1 MIAQI
6 AQILLVE
13 DSPTDVELTR
23 GVLAEARV
31 RNDVHVVSDG
41 EAAMRFLRREG
52 EFADAPR
59 PDIVLLDVNL
69 PRMSGHEVLEAV
81 KGDEELRSIP
91 VIMLT
96 TSHDEAD
103 VLGAYRQ
110 HVNSFIVKPLDLDQ
124 FVGVV
129 RQIEGY
135 WLSIVKLPAEGS
147 GG

>member
-1 MIAQI
+1 MNVQI

-23 GVLAEARV
+23 EVLAEARV
-31 RNDVHVVSDG
+31 RNDLHAVTDG

-81 KGDEELRSIP
+81 KGDEDLRSIP

-96 TSHDEAD
+96 TSRDEAD
-103 VLGAYRQ
+103 VLGAYRR
-110 HVNSFIVKPLDLDQ
+110 HVNSFIVKPLDLEQ

-147 GG
+147 SG